1 MWPFKQAYYTL
12 YTYTLSWMML
22 NFEKAG
28 SIDNSFLETEGSL
41 PVAFCLPDILP
52 SSQKQLIFNMA
63 ECVKKRLWHWSMKP
77 WAYLHFVS
85 HASLV
90 THVLPKIC
98 LTSQIHI
105 NFFYKK
111 WKQTTLQCFF
121 SYPGWY
127 NYSVNFAT
135 HFESSLRNWAQ
146 SSSPTDATLWD
157 GIAGSWTI
165 GSENVTGRV
174 SRG

>member
-111 WKQTTLQCFF
+111 WKQTTLQCFLAIQDDTTTV
-121 SYPGWY
+121 SILPPILRALSETGPSPPAQLMQHCEMELQDPGQLA
-127 NYSVNFAT
+127 VKM
-135 HFESSLRNWAQ
+135 
-146 SSSPTDATLWD
+146 
-157 GIAGSWTI
+157 
-165 GSENVTGRV
+165 
-174 SRG
+174 